1 MFLIILLL
9 IDLIFVLSS
18 FLFAA
23 MGRVS
28 EKHYFL
34 GTGNPLF
41 TLRIRDIKFSVAWW
55 FPMAINFK
63 NFGGLPVTQVQ
74 AIVDGTK
81 QRARQAWE
89 FNEKSI
95 LRRLLVTIAPSLVL
109 VTIGIVYSIGIV
121 YTTVESFLSKDSVNV
136 HGIYPSQLGRE
147 LGFKR
152 GDKVVAFN
160 GNDFESFD
168 QIMLKCGLEG
178 CKLTVLRQGTNH
190 EIKVPGTNEELMMS
204 EYSNF
209 ITPDVSFSVR
219 FVRPDSPASIVG
231 IEPGDKVVSIN
242 GNAVRNFEEMRE
254 LLDSDDDGK
263 VEIIVERKSHA
274 ATEELT
280 KHVNLNDDGSLGI
293 SPEMDYKLTSKRL
306 TLFAAIQK
314 GTLYAFSQVNSVIR
328 IMTGKVAWESTTGP
342 IRITPVDQTQYYW
355 LRIAGPLVVFFA
367 LLSFVPIPGT
377 IFWSLCAL
385 LFEAIRGKTPSHQ
398 SVANAQKYGL
408 YFIMILAALVI
419 FSDVLR
425 LVQSI

>member
-28 EKHYFL
+28 EKHYLL
-34 GTGNPLF
+34 GTGSPLF
-41 TLRIRDIKFSVAWW
+41 TLRVRDIKFSVAWW

-63 NFGGLPVTQVQ
+63 NFGGLPITQVQ

-89 FNEKSI
+89 FNERSI
-95 LRRLLVTIAPSLVL
+95 LRRLLVIIAPSLVL
-109 VTIGIVYSIGIV
+109 ITIGIVYSIGIV
-121 YTTVESFLSKDSVNV
+121 YTTEESFLSKDSVNV

-168 QIMLKCGLEG
+168 QMMLECSLGDCE
-178 CKLTVLRQGTNH
+178 LTILRQGTNH
-190 EIKVPGTNEELMMS
+190 EIKVRGTLEELMVGES
-204 EYSNF
+204 GNF
-209 ITPDVSFSVR
+209 ITPDASFSVWL
-219 FVRPDSPASIVG
+219 VRPDSPASIAG
-231 IEPGDKVVSIN
+231 IEPGDRIVSVN
-242 GNAVRNFEEMRE
+242 GNAVRNFVEMSE

-280 KHVNLNDDGSLGI
+280 KHVELNDDRSLGI

-306 TLFAAIQK
+306 TLLAAIQK
-314 GTLYAFSQVNSVIR
+314 GTSYAFSQVNSTIR
-328 IMTGKVAWESTTGP
+328 IMRGKVAWQSTTGP
-342 IRITPVDQTQYYW
+342 IRITPVDQTQYW

-419 FSDVLR
+419 FSDVLS